1 VRRFVLTVWRFL
13 CTVLELAKRGPQIIG
28 EGSQYPILERPPLLP
43 STVPKD
49 THEVLK
55 AGFKMHGVELTGMDA
70 FTTSTAAGAAAS
82 APTAGGEDMLYCDA
96 VGVIGGLRA
105 TSLRNFVRRTGLFR
119 S

>member
-1 VRRFVLTVWRFL
+1 MMLWAHFD
-13 CTVLELAKRGPQIIG
+13 TVLELAKRGPQIIG

-70 FTTSTAAGAAAS
+70 FTTSTAAGATAS
-82 APTAGGEDMLYCDA
+82 APTAGGENMLFCDA
-96 VGVIGGLRA
+96 VGVIGGLRV
-105 TSLRNFVRRTGLFR
+105 TSQRNFVHRIGMFRT
-119 S
+119 